1 MKVETTLE
9 LESFSIIGITVRTDN
24 SDIQKLT
31 HDMQS
36 LWGKFIAENIVQQ
49 IPDKVDDAI
58 YCVYTDYAGDHTH
71 PYTALLGCK
80 VAAMALQSASLPTG
94 LVAKQFAGGKYNKYL
109 VKGNLLEGAVFA
121 KWQEIWAQDIPRAYT
136 ADFEV
141 YGANSQNLEAA
152 EVEIF
157 IAIRD

>member
-1 MKVETTLE
+1 MKVETLE
-9 LESFSIIGITVRTDN
+9 LEAFSIIGITVRTDN

-31 HDMQS
+31 HDMQR

-58 YCVYTDYAGDHTH
+58 YCVYTDYVGDHTQ

-80 VAAMALQSASLPTG
+80 VAATVLQSASLPTG
-94 LVAKQFAGGKYNKYL
+94 LVAQHFAGGKYNKYL

-121 KWQEIWAQDIPRAYT
+121 KWQEIWALDIPRAYT

-141 YGANSQNLEAA
+141 YGAKSQNLEAA

-157 IAIRD
+157 IAIHD

>member
-1 MKVETTLE
+1 MKVETLE
-9 LESFSIIGITVRTDN
+9 LGAFSIVGITVRTDN

-36 LWGKFIAENIVQQ
+36 LWGKFIAENIAQQ

-58 YCVYTDYAGDHTH
+58 YCVYTDYVGDHTQ

-80 VAAMALQSASLPTG
+80 VAATVLQSVSLPTG
-94 LVAKQFAGGKYNKYL
+94 LVAQQFAGGKYNKYL

-121 KWQEIWAQDIPRAYT
+121 KWQEIWALDIPRAYT

-141 YGANSQNLEAA
+141 YGAKSQNLEAA